1 MKIGS
6 TCREVYE
13 EGAALLGALE
23 DGRLD
28 ARLLLE
34 HFCGISTQRLLADP
48 DLPVDADGRDAFF
61 SGVRRRA
68 QREPLAYIIREQSFM
83 GLPFVVSPDVLIPEQ
98 DTENLVEE
106 ALRHLEDGSR
116 ILDLCTGSG
125 CILLSLLRYSNGCTG
140 VGTDLSPEALR
151 IAQENARILG
161 LDAQTIWLQG
171 DLFSALENASGSP
184 ERLKKNRQGSGAVS
198 AAADVD
204 PADGNPPDRYPA
216 DGNLVD
222 HNPADRDQVDE
233 KQVYG
238 NPTEGNPADRNPEP
252 AEYGKVLSGSG
263 RRNGPVLPD
272 RFDLIISNPPYIPS
286 AVIGTLAPEVRCA
299 EPRLALDGGADGLDF
314 YRRIIA
320 EAPDHLVI
328 GGRLMLEIGYDQGE
342 AVAALLERAGY
353 YGTEILQDYG
363 GNDRVATAVRSAL
376 RQS

>member
-1 MKIGS
+1 
-6 TCREVYE
+6 
-13 EGAALLGALE
+13 
-23 DGRLD
+23 
-28 ARLLLE
+28 
-34 HFCGISTQRLLADP
+34 
-48 DLPVDADGRDAFF
+48 VDADGRDAFF

-68 QREPLAYIIREQSFM
+68 QREPLAYIIGEQSFM

-272 RFDLIISNPPYIPS
+272 RFDLIISNPPYIPT
-286 AVIGTLAPEVRCA
+286 AECPHLQKEVCS
-299 EPRLALDGGADGLDF
+299 EPSIALDGGADGMDF
-314 YRRIIA
+314 YRRIIPGA
-320 EAPDHLVI
+320 WHVLDTNGFLLMELGINESSRVRA
-328 GGRLMLEIGYDQGE
+328 MLENGGFSGIEIKKDLNGIDRIILARKVSG
-342 AVAALLERAGY
+342 RAH
-353 YGTEILQDYG
+353 
-363 GNDRVATAVRSAL
+363 V
-376 RQS
+376 